1 MPPSEGR
8 PPGEGGL
15 ARCASPPDTRGRTG
29 TEHERAHPA
38 EDSVVD
44 AVVLAGGPPAPT
56 LTGGALPKAFASVGN
71 STMVEYVL
79 AALRGAP
86 QIRRIVLVG
95 PDPLP
100 PAVAAAASLTVP
112 AAGSVLDNLSAG
124 LASLAS
130 PAAATPA
137 EPAALVLA
145 VAADVPLL
153 SSRAVTAFL
162 EAARA
167 ADSDAAYAI
176 VPREEVARAAPGV
189 RKTFVRLADGEFT
202 GGSLVLL
209 RPGAFARARPVI
221 ERAVRARKRPW
232 ELARLFGLSTLVGLA
247 TGRLRI
253 AALER
258 RAETLA
264 GLRARAIVCRDAGVA
279 LDVDTAE
286 MLALVRRSLA
296 FGADAG
302 GPGAHPFRGTAG
314 AERGAP

>member
-1 MPPSEGR
+1 M
-8 PPGEGGL
+8 PPGEG
-15 ARCASPPDTRGRTG
+15 PPGAQGGTGR
-29 TEHERAHPA
+29 EHERARPA
-38 EDSVVD
+38 PDSIVD
-44 AVVLAGGPPAPT
+44 AVILAGGPPAPA
-56 LTGGALPKAFASVGN
+56 LTGGSLPKAFAPIGA
-71 STMVEYVL
+71 STMVEHVL

-86 QIRRIVLVG
+86 QIRRIALVG
-95 PDPLP
+95 PDPMP

-112 AAGSVLDNLSAG
+112 AAGGVLDNLSAG
-124 LASLAS
+124 LASLAALAPLAPLVGQAG
-130 PAAATPA
+130 PAGDTAARPA
-137 EPAALVLA
+137 PVLVA
-145 VAADVPLL
+145 AADVPLL
-153 SSRAVTAFL
+153 SSMAVTAFL
-162 EAARA
+162 AAARA
-167 ADSDAAYAI
+167 ADADVAYSI
-176 VPREEVARAAPGV
+176 VPREEVAHAAPGV

-279 LDVDTAE
+279 LDVDTVE
-286 MLALVRRSLA
+286 MLALMRQRVASAAESGRTAAPPLR
-296 FGADAG
+296 GA
-302 GPGAHPFRGTAG
+302 AG
-314 AERGAP
+314 AGQGS